1 MSKPLFN
8 DKNCAR
14 RNRVAAVR
22 DGVDTMPVKLY
33 PSKAD
38 GFVITGKSRPKL
50 TFSAGTLPSDLDDA
64 LAVINLSFDEKP
76 FTKEDVYIHYMEA
89 ANSSFIGDRFMFLD
103 ATTLRNVARRGEEG
117 IAFMNSHRT
126 GGLSAPAELPM
137 GRTFAGR
144 YEEFSEGDRSV
155 KRALLG
161 VYMVKGQHP
170 NGLLGPSTDDI
181 HKGIEAGTINDVSI
195 GLSSAGYR
203 ICDICTRELDDPDCP
218 HIPGSKMG
226 LTPEQIEA
234 QKARGVADGKGSYT
248 LVDGVPYEV
257 SAVFKGAVEGAGFR
271 KALLSMRGRG
281 LKSRDRD
288 EILLSYRGMVTGNHG
303 KGGIKMGLRDFFA
316 RWQAEGEPDE
326 LESLDTLLSD
336 TVRPRTDRAKFSA
349 GRLLPDR
356 RENDD
361 GDLEVRRADL
371 ERQAKRL
378 EAQRIEFRTSV
389 LRVEGE
395 TFAKSLG
402 DKVTPAERTAIGT
415 LYTYCGLVDDSGQF
429 KDGDGEPVS
438 LVKLLKRTVE
448 GRRSLGLRTEEVAD
462 GKPVGENERVLTPG
476 DGMPEE
482 VSPERLAQL
491 LGYTSIGS
499 DALAQAALAAAN
511 RVK

>member
-1 MSKPLFN
+1 MSKPLFD
-8 DKNCAR
+8 DKKCAR

-50 TFSAGTLPSDLDDA
+50 TFSAGQLPSDLDDA
-64 LAVINLSFDEKP
+64 LAAINLAFDESEQLA
-76 FTKEDVYIHYMEA
+76 KEDVYIHYMEA
-89 ANSSFIGDRFMFLD
+89 ANASFIGDRFMFLD
-103 ATTLRNVARRGEEG
+103 ATTLRNVAKKGEEG

-126 GGLSAPAELPM
+126 GGLSAPAELPI

-144 YEEFSEGDRSV
+144 YEEFSEGDRAI
-155 KRALLG
+155 KRAILG

-170 NGLLGPSTDDI
+170 NGVLGPSTDDI
-181 HKGIEAGTINDVSI
+181 HKGIEAGTIKDVSI
-195 GLSSAGYR
+195 GLSTAGYR
-203 ICDICTRELDDPDCP
+203 VCDICTRELDDPDCP
-218 HIPGSKMG
+218 HVPGSRMG

-234 QKARGVADGKGSYT
+234 QKARGVTDGKGSYT

-271 KALLSMRGRG
+271 KALSAMRGHG

-288 EILLSYRGMVTGNHG
+288 EILLSYRGMVTPNHG

-316 RWQAEGEPDE
+316 RWQAEGEPDD
-326 LESLDTLLSD
+326 LESIDTLLSD
-336 TVRPRTDRAKFSA
+336 TVRPKPTPPLKHPRPARY
-349 GRLLPDR
+349 
-356 RENDD
+356 ENDD

-378 EAQRIEFRTSV
+378 KAERLEFRTAV

-402 DKVTPAERTAIGT
+402 DKVTPAERTASARSTPTAASWTTPASSRIRRRRARFA
-415 LYTYCGLVDDSGQF
+415 GQAAEA
-429 KDGDGEPVS
+429 D
-438 LVKLLKRTVE
+438 R
-448 GRRSLGLRTEEVAD
+448 GRPEVARPPH
-462 GKPVGENERVLTPG
+462 G
-476 DGMPEE
+476 
-482 VSPERLAQL
+482 
-491 LGYTSIGS
+491 GS
-499 DALAQAALAAAN
+499 GRGQAG
-511 RVK
+511 R